1 MYDTSSPGKL
11 LNTCGNAHAHVRR
24 PSEPPKVHNAARAVH
39 GMASTADRSLHL
51 PSRAP
56 ALLLATLATKADPT
70 ASKCSS
76 HSLYHAPHR
85 AHIDAGAADHG
96 RWWPPATFT
105 TSPATLYSMLLTFPL
120 LRSPSPVNRSPASTL
135 FLVFMVAKSSP
146 PASSFKR
153 GRAADPPCL
162 RWHRGY
168 KTTADTPWAPTGS
181 DGRSRTARSEVSG
194 LRGRA
199 HALESWH
206 SLRVFL

>member
-1 MYDTSSPGKL
+1 MLMLTYD
-11 LNTCGNAHAHVRR
+11 AHRN
-24 PSEPPKVHNAARAVH
+24 PQKVHNAARAVH

-105 TSPATLYSMLLTFPL
+105 TSPATLYSMLLHLPATPL
-120 LRSPSPVNRSPASTL
+120 ALSGKQVACEH
-135 FLVFMVAKSSP
+135 LVLGLHGRQVIAAGLVVQAWP
-146 PASSFKR
+146 R
-153 GRAADPPCL
+153 G
-162 RWHRGY
+162 
-168 KTTADTPWAPTGS
+168 
-181 DGRSRTARSEVSG
+181 
-194 LRGRA
+194 
-199 HALESWH
+199 
-206 SLRVFL
+206 

>member
-1 MYDTSSPGKL
+1 MERCEATPCRSDSGKRRIRISHVNTYCFDACARQTKSRQYMYDTSSPGKL

-96 RWWPPATFT
+96 RWWPPARPSQPHQQPYT
-105 TSPATLYSMLLTFPL
+105 ACCCTFPL

-146 PASSFKR
+146 PASSFKH
-153 GRAADPPCL
+153 GHAADPPCL
-162 RWHRGY
+162 CHPRG
-168 KTTADTPWAPTGS
+168 
-181 DGRSRTARSEVSG
+181 
-194 LRGRA
+194 
-199 HALESWH
+199 
-206 SLRVFL
+206 